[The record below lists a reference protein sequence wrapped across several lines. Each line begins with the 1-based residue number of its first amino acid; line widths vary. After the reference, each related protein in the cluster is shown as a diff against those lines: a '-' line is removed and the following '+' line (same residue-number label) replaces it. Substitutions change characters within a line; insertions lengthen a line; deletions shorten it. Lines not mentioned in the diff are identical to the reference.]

1 MTVTRVFADRANR
14 YTPSVVRIIVFSKVT
29 SKMNS
34 LPLWSITELL
44 TPDGMVGIGITLTTD
59 TAGSST
65 WAVAVFAA
73 RKRIKTARNHR
84 IEPPDTSA
92 CQRVSVPD
100 RKNYAVDALLLSTV
114 LIWGFNY
121 AIVKMTFR
129 YFHPIAFNAVR
140 FTVSS
145 AGSSRSR
152 GRVLPQSHGWA
163 WGIRRYCRSLMAIL
177 FGRTR

>member
-34 LPLWSITELL
+34 LPLWSITELPA
-44 TPDGMVGIGITLTTD
+44 PDGMVGIGITLTTD

-84 IEPPDTSA
+84 IEPPDTVAVLYFLRLRVIALAFRVVSA
-92 CQRVSVPD
+92 LFSAAEYSGGYSLKLC
-100 RKNYAVDALLLSTV
+100 ALAL
-114 LIWGFNY
+114 
-121 AIVKMTFR
+121 A
-129 YFHPIAFNAVR
+129 
-140 FTVSS
+140 
-145 AGSSRSR
+145 
-152 GRVLPQSHGWA
+152 
-163 WGIRRYCRSLMAIL
+163 
-177 FGRTR
+177 